1 VPTKDD
7 DSEAAP
13 VECIRRSAERRLAL
27 FVLGRGWLMTD
38 ARRWRLVF
46 PVFLVLTILP
56 GRVSASLGGDAS
68 SVTADRV
75 HVQGALLRLTRADAY
90 NVQEMQS
97 ATGVVIR
104 EYSTSTGDVFAVA
117 WQGPWPPDLRQLLG
131 AYYQRFQEQA
141 ERSASTRKRRG
152 ALSLQD
158 GDLIVETSGH
168 QRSFSGR
175 ALLPRLVPRG
185 LDLQAI
191 R

>member
-1 VPTKDD
+1 MIAV
-7 DSEAAP
+7 
-13 VECIRRSAERRLAL
+13 RRCG
-27 FVLGRGWLMTD
+27 FVLP
-38 ARRWRLVF
+38 A
-46 PVFLVLTILP
+46 FLALTILQ

-75 HVQGALLRLTRADAY
+75 HVQGALLRLTRTDAY

-104 EYSTSTGDVFAVA
+104 EYSTSTGDVFAIA

-131 AYYQRFQEQA
+131 SYYQRFQQQA
-141 ERSASTRKRRG
+141 ELSALTRKRRG

-158 GDLIVETSGH
+158 GELVVEMSGH
-168 QRSFSGR
+168 QRSFVGR
-175 ALLPRLVPRG
+175 ALLPRLAPRG
-185 LDLQAI
+185 LDLQSI